1 MQQHGDQPTK
11 QSKLK
16 INIWYQLYMGSFFF
30 LRAIHAVY
38 RSSQA
43 RGQIRATA
51 ASHTPQPQLPAYTTA
66 TARPDLNC
74 VCKLH
79 CSSQQHQIFNPLS
92 VARDQTWP
100 HSQEKEYGEW
110 TPTMIF
116 FHVLK
121 LKTVTIFSVIRGL
134 NNQEFLKHWRG
145 VGVFSLD
152 CLIFILPLN
161 SLSLWKSRHRFVY
174 QRKKFFKKETTS
186 VPELRINICQEQSL
200 PVLD

>member
-16 INIWYQLYMGSFFF
+16 INIWYKLYMGSFFF
-30 LRAIHAVY
+30 FRAIHAVY

-92 VARDQTWP
+92 VARDQTCILMSTCQVRFCWATVGTP
-100 HSQEKEYGEW
+100 CGIFEKWYKW
-110 TPTMIF
+110 TY
-116 FHVLK
+116 LQNRK
-121 LKTVTIFSVIRGL
+121 
-134 NNQEFLKHWRG
+134 
-145 VGVFSLD
+145 
-152 CLIFILPLN
+152 
-161 SLSLWKSRHRFVY
+161 RHK
-174 QRKKFFKKETTS
+174 QRKQTYGYQKVSPF
-186 VPELRINICQEQSL
+186 RRR
-200 PVLD
+200 